1 MLTVEHAARFADV
14 ALGHV
19 TREYPHKPDQV
30 LTGPGDLPSPRTLHP
45 IFYGSFDWHSCVHAY
60 WLLARVLRR
69 HPDGPQSERIR
80 EVFRSAFSPAHVSAE
95 LAYLARPYTE
105 GVERPYGWAWLL
117 KLAAELAQHDDD
129 EGRRWSIALAPLTD
143 AFAQRFVAYLPKAT
157 YPTRTG
163 VHSNTA
169 FALAL
174 AWDYAV
180 VCRHQD
186 LAETVM
192 QTARRWYLGDRD
204 CQAWEP
210 SGEDFLSPSLME
222 AECMRRVLAQAE
234 FVRWFNRFLPRLER
248 QEPAAVFEPA
258 AVSDRTDGRI
268 AHLDGLN
275 LSRSWCWSNLASA
288 MPSSDQR
295 RTMMVHA
302 ANRHLE
308 ASLHHLADHYVGE
321 HWLATFAALEAQ
333 GDASPGS
340 DRQLNAGA

>member
-1 MLTVEHAARFADV
+1 M
-14 ALGHV
+14 
-19 TREYPHKPDQV
+19 
-30 LTGPGDLPSPRTLHP
+30 
-45 IFYGSFDWHSCVHAY
+45 HAY

-95 LAYLARPYTE
+95 LAYLARPHTE
-105 GVERPYGWAWLL
+105 GFERPYGWAWLL

-143 AFAQRFVAYLPKAT
+143 AFAGQGFVAYLPKAT

-204 CQAWEP
+204 CQAWELR
-210 SGEDFLSPSLME
+210 GEDFLSPSLME

-248 QEPAAVFEPA
+248 QEPAAVLGTA

-275 LSRSWCWSNLASA
+275 LEPFLVLEQPGVCHAFIGSTE
-288 MPSSDQR
+288 DQL
-295 RTMMVHA
+295 MVHA